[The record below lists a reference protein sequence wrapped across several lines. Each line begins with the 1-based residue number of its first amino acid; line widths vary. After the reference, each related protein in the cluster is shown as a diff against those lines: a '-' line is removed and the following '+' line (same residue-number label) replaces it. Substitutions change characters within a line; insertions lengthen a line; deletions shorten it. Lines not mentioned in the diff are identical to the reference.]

1 MRQKRNL
8 AIHKKDGEKIS
19 VQRIAS
25 IGNVLPRRI
34 ATAHIP
40 EAASRLGT
48 PL

>member
-1 MRQKRNL
+1 MKT
-8 AIHKKDGEKIS
+8 DGGKIS

-25 IGNVLPRRI
+25 IGNVLPWRI